1 MDNPVCPY
9 PVIPL
14 TLTSPIPECFAFFIA
29 RSIANLPMAGPFFFL
44 KRRENHVLDQVIQ
57 TTMLSLNYSMTDS
70 LPRMLLPSTR
80 AVDMFSLTMD
90 GSTPCPSDIALFSK
104 HFTYNPR
111 GKEILHFMTLC
122 QKFVESLI

>member
-1 MDNPVCPY
+1 MW
-9 PVIPL
+9 
-14 TLTSPIPECFAFFIA
+14 
-29 RSIANLPMAGPFFFL
+29 
-44 KRRENHVLDQVIQ
+44 
-57 TTMLSLNYSMTDS
+57 SLNYSMTDS

-104 HFTYNPR
+104 HFTYNPT
-111 GKEILHFMTLC
+111 GIEFLHFMTLY

>member
-1 MDNPVCPY
+1 
-9 PVIPL
+9 
-14 TLTSPIPECFAFFIA
+14 
-29 RSIANLPMAGPFFFL
+29 
-44 KRRENHVLDQVIQ
+44 
-57 TTMLSLNYSMTDS
+57 MLSLNYSMTDS

-122 QKFVESLI
+122 QKVVDFLI

>member
-1 MDNPVCPY
+1 
-9 PVIPL
+9 
-14 TLTSPIPECFAFFIA
+14 
-29 RSIANLPMAGPFFFL
+29 
-44 KRRENHVLDQVIQ
+44 
-57 TTMLSLNYSMTDS
+57 MLSLNYSMTDS

-80 AVDMFSLTMD
+80 AVDIFSLTMV

-111 GKEILHFMTLC
+111 GKEIFHLMTLC